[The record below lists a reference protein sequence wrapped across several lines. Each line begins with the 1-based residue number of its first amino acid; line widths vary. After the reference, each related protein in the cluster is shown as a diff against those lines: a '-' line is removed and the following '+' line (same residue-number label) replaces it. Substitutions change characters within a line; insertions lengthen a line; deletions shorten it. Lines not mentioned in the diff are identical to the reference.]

1 MWHLSLLS
9 KTTGTRPSEI
19 VGIDDEWAA
28 YQFDQAVIFVGR
40 YVHSKTN
47 ELDRDGKPLYDINDM
62 LGDRQRQDNPV
73 EELEHIQGI
82 VVEKR

>member
-1 MWHLSLLS
+1 MWHLSLLA

-19 VGIDDEWAA
+19 VGIDDTWAA
-28 YQFDQAVIFVGR
+28 YQLDQAVIFVGR
-40 YVHSKTN
+40 YIHSKAN
-47 ELDRDGKPLYDINDM
+47 ELDRDGKPLYDIDDL
-62 LGDRQRQDNPV
+62 LGDGQHIDNPI